1 MSTIKFIHC
10 ADLHI
15 DSPFK
20 GISEIN
26 EDLRD
31 ILYNSTFQSF
41 KNIVDL
47 AIENRVHAVL
57 IAGDIYDGADKS
69 LKAQLRF
76 RDELTRLSD
85 QGIPSF
91 IVAGNHDPLDS
102 WSASIE
108 WPKGAHFYG
117 GDKVEKYSLTIKG
130 ETVAEIYGISFPT
143 QNVTDNLALQFER
156 DNDTIPAIAILHTN
170 IGENTGHK
178 SYAPATIGELK
189 SRKMD
194 YWALGHVHTQK
205 LLNDSSPVILYP
217 GNSQA
222 RNPRELSK
230 KGCTLVVMDKDG
242 SCELTHHSTDIVR
255 YHSCNIDISALNTL
269 DEVIESVK
277 KECNAISS
285 IMEGR
290 HAIIR
295 LTLQGRTA
303 VNDELR
309 KGNNLSD
316 IIDSVREHYQGN
328 DPIIWLEKI
337 SPSTAGAYDVD
348 ALRGGK
354 DFIADIIGLYDKIL
368 AGDAGSLSNIREIIK
383 PLTESWGGA
392 KHIDEFSEE
401 EIIKLAKEARDWTL
415 DQMMGDK

>member
-26 EDLRD
+26 KELGDV
-31 ILYNSTFQSF
+31 LYNSTFQSF
-41 KNIVDL
+41 RNIVDV
-47 AIENRVHAVL
+47 AIENQVHAML
-57 IAGDIYDGADKS
+57 IAGDIYNGADKS
-69 LKAQLRF
+69 LNAQLRF

-108 WPKGAHFYG
+108 WPDGAHFFG
-117 GDKVEKYSLTIKG
+117 GDKVEKYPLIIEG
-130 ETVAEIYGISFPT
+130 ETVAEIYGISFPK
-143 QNVTDNLALQFER
+143 QNVTENLALQFVR
-156 DNDTIPAIAILHTN
+156 DNDNVPAIAILHTN

-178 SYAPATIGELK
+178 SYAPATIEELK

-194 YWALGHVHTQK
+194 YWALGHVHTRKQ
-205 LLNDSSPVILYP
+205 LNENTPVILYS

-222 RNPRELSK
+222 RNPRELGK
-230 KGCTLVVMDKDG
+230 KGCTLVEMEKDG
-242 SCELTHHSTDIVR
+242 SCELTHHSTDVVR
-255 YHSCNIDISALNTL
+255 YQSADIDITALSTL
-269 DEVIESVK
+269 DEVIESIK
-277 KECNAISS
+277 NECNSISS
-285 IMEGR
+285 TMEGR

-295 LTLQGRTA
+295 LTLEGRTSI
-303 VNDELR
+303 NDELR

-316 IIDSVREHYQGN
+316 IIETVRDQYLGD

-337 SPSTAGAYDVD
+337 TLTTAGSYDVD
-348 ALRGGK
+348 SLRDGN
-354 DFIADIIGLYDKIL
+354 DFIGDIIGLYDKIEK
-368 AGDAGSLSNIREIIK
+368 GDAESLSNIREIIK
-383 PLTESWGGA
+383 PLTESWGGS
-392 KHIDEFSEE
+392 KYLDDFSDEDL
-401 EIIKLAKEARDWTL
+401 INLA
-415 DQMMGDK
+415 G

>member
-1 MSTIKFIHC
+1 MSTIRFIHC

-26 EDLRD
+26 EELRD

-41 KNIVDL
+41 RNIVDL
-47 AIENRVHAVL
+47 AIENQVHAVL

-76 RDELTRLSD
+76 REELTRLSD

-102 WSASIE
+102 WSASIT
-108 WPKGAHFYG
+108 WPKMARFFE
-117 GDKVEKYSLTIKG
+117 GDKVGKHPLVVDG
-130 ETVAEIYGISFPT
+130 VTVAEIYGISFPK
-143 QNVTDNLALQFER
+143 QNVTDNLALQFDR
-156 DNDTIPAIAILHTN
+156 DNDELPAIAILHTN

-178 SYAPATIGELK
+178 SYAPATIEDLK

-205 LLNDSSPVILYP
+205 LLNENSPVILYS

-222 RNPRELSK
+222 RNPRELGK
-230 KGCTLVVMDKDG
+230 KGCALVSMEKDG

-255 YHSCNIDISALNTL
+255 YHSGNIDISALSTL

-277 KECNAISS
+277 NECNAISS
-285 IMEGR
+285 TMEGR
-290 HAIIR
+290 HTIIR
-295 LTLQGRTA
+295 LTLQGRTEI
-303 VNDELR
+303 NEELR
-309 KGNNLSD
+309 KGNNLTD
-316 IIDSVREHYQGN
+316 IIDSVREQYLGN
-328 DPIIWLEKI
+328 DPLIWLEKI
-337 SPSTAGAYDVD
+337 MLNTAGAYDVD

-354 DFIADIIGLYDKIL
+354 DFIADIIGLYDEIVV
-368 AGDAGSLSNIREIIK
+368 GDADSLSNIREIIK
-383 PLTESWGGA
+383 PLTEIWGGA
-392 KHIDEFSEE
+392 KHLDEFSEE
-401 EIIKLAKEARDWTL
+401 EIIKLAEEARDWTL
-415 DQMMGDK
+415 DQMVGDE

>member
-1 MSTIKFIHC
+1 MNKIKFIHC

-20 GISEIN
+20 GISDIN
-26 EDLRD
+26 EDLRE

-41 KNIVDL
+41 RNIVDL
-47 AIENRVHAVL
+47 AIENKVHAVL
-57 IAGDIYDGADKS
+57 IAGDVYDGADKS

-76 RDELTRLSD
+76 REELKRLSD
-85 QGIPSF
+85 NGIPSF

-108 WPKGAHFYG
+108 WPEMAHFFG
-117 GDKVEKYSLTIKG
+117 GDKVAKFPLIIEE
-130 ETVAEIYGISFPT
+130 ETVAEIYGISFPK
-143 QNVTDNLALQFER
+143 QNVTDNLALQFDRE
-156 DNDTIPAIAILHTN
+156 NDKVPAIAILHTN

-178 SYAPATIGELK
+178 SYAPATVEDLK

-205 LLNDSSPVILYP
+205 LLSENSPVILYP
-217 GNSQA
+217 GNAQA

-230 KGCTLVVMDKDG
+230 KGCTLVEMGKDG

-255 YHSCNIDISALNTL
+255 YQVASIDISDLSTL
-269 DEVIESVK
+269 DEVIESVRST
-277 KECNAISS
+277 CAGISS
-285 IMEGR
+285 NMDGR
-290 HAIIR
+290 HSIIR
-295 LTLQGRTA
+295 LILQGRTTINNE
-303 VNDELR
+303 VR

-316 IIDSVREHYQGN
+316 IIDSVREYFGGN
-328 DPIIWLEKI
+328 SPIIWLENI
-337 SPSTAGAYDVD
+337 TLNTAGVYDVD

-354 DFIADIIGLYDKIL
+354 DFIADIIGLYDEISTGN
-368 AGDAGSLSNIREIIK
+368 AEALSNIREIIK

-401 EIIKLAKEARDWTL
+401 ELIKLAEEARDWTL
-415 DQMMGDK
+415 DQMVGDE